1 MFSYIL
7 NMNLEEIIEM
17 FPEEE
22 FLTADGF
29 DSAII
34 GVEPNTMRLVYNR
47 DKMIG
52 ILIEDEK
59 MDEIDAIE
67 YLEFNTWNAYVGDKT
82 PIFIEI

>member
-1 MFSYIL
+1 MT
-7 NMNLEEIIEM
+7 LEEIIEM

-29 DSAII
+29 DSAIV
-34 GVEPNTMRLVYNR
+34 GVEPNSMRLVYDR

-52 ILIEDEK
+52 ILITDEE
-59 MDEIDAIE
+59 MEEIDAIE
-67 YLEFNTWNAYVGDKT
+67 YLEYNTWNAYVGEKT

>member
-1 MFSYIL
+1 MT
-7 NMNLEEIIEM
+7 LEEIIEM

-29 DSAII
+29 DGAIV
-34 GVEPNTMRLVYNR
+34 GVEPNNMRLVYDR

-52 ILIEDEK
+52 ILMTDEE
-59 MDEIDAIE
+59 MEEIDAIE
-67 YLEFNTWNAYVGDKT
+67 YLEYNTWNAYVGEKT

>member
-1 MFSYIL
+1 MT
-7 NMNLEEIIEM
+7 LEEIIEM

-29 DSAII
+29 DGAIV
-34 GVEPNTMRLVYNR
+34 GVEPNSMRLVYDR

-52 ILIEDEK
+52 ILMTHEE
-59 MDEIDAIE
+59 MEEIDAIE
-67 YLEFNTWNAYVGDKT
+67 YLEYNTWNAYVGEKT

>member
-1 MFSYIL
+1 MT
-7 NMNLEEIIEM
+7 LEEIIEM

-29 DSAII
+29 DSAIV
-34 GVEPNTMRLVYNR
+34 GVEPNSMRLVSDR

-52 ILIEDEK
+52 ILMTDEE
-59 MDEIDAIE
+59 MEEIDAIE
-67 YLEFNTWNAYVGDKT
+67 YLEYNTWNAYVGEKT

>member
-1 MFSYIL
+1 
-7 NMNLEEIIEM
+7 MNLEEIIEM

-67 YLEFNTWNAYVGDKT
+67 YLEFNTWNAHVGDKT